1 MFKTTSGRGRLM
13 SSPVNSGFIYLIL
26 IAIALAML
34 LPNYWMIKTSL
45 QSNSADVL
53 NLQSFLPQKTFA
65 LEDADVR
72 NWKQFAVDLANGRG
86 GADAIKTLL
95 SIDAQNTVQRLSID
109 GPISSRD
116 QDDLLNEFNQIF
128 LTKDFLRIPALRLTD
143 MSGINKSAAVASPP
157 SEAVPLRLATNREI
171 FDRVFPRDVRPAR
184 RFHWDNYP
192 KVVLEMNFARAFL
205 NSFFV
210 AAAVTFGLV
219 LTSSLAAYAFS
230 RMEFFGRDHLFM
242 GYLATM
248 MVPTAVTMIPVF
260 ILLRELGWV
269 NTYWALIVPPMFS
282 AYGVFMLRQFFLG
295 IPKELEEAA
304 TLDGCSAFGLY
315 WRIIMPLSKPG
326 LAALA
331 ILTFMGTWR
340 SFMWPLIATN
350 TADMFTL
357 PVALSQFQG
366 MFGIRWTLLMT
377 GSIIMIIPMV
387 IAFAVGQRFF
397 IEGIQVGA
405 VKG

>member
-1 MFKTTSGRGRLM
+1 M
-13 SSPVNSGFIYLIL
+13 LI
-26 IAIALAML
+26 
-34 LPNYWMIKTSL
+34 PNYWMIKTSL
-45 QSNSADVL
+45 QSDSADVL
-53 NLQSFLPQKTFA
+53 NLRSLLPQKTFA
-65 LEDADVR
+65 LEDADIR
-72 NWKQFAVDLANGRG
+72 NWKQFAGALSNGSGSAR
-86 GADAIKTLL
+86 AFEELL
-95 SIDAQNTVQRLSID
+95 SMDARNTVQRLSTD
-109 GPISSRD
+109 GQISSRD
-116 QDDLLNEFNQIF
+116 EDNLLSEFNQI
-128 LTKDFLRIPALRLTD
+128 LSTKDLLRITAFGSTD
-143 MSGINKSAAVASPP
+143 VSGIDESAPDANPTN
-157 SEAVPLRLATNREI
+157 EAVPLRLAANREI
-171 FDRVFPRDVRPAR
+171 FDRIFPQEIRPAR

-192 KVVLEMNFARAFL
+192 KVMLEMNFARAFL
-205 NSFFV
+205 NSFIV

-260 ILLRELGWV
+260 ILLRELRWV

-304 TLDGCSAFGLY
+304 TIDGCSTFGLY
-315 WRIIMPLSKPG
+315 WRIIIPLSKPG

-357 PVALSQFQG
+357 PVALSQFQE

-387 IAFAVGQRFF
+387 IAFVAGQRFF

>member
-1 MFKTTSGRGRLM
+1 
-13 SSPVNSGFIYLIL
+13 
-26 IAIALAML
+26 
-34 LPNYWMIKTSL
+34 
-45 QSNSADVL
+45 
-53 NLQSFLPQKTFA
+53 
-65 LEDADVR
+65 
-72 NWKQFAVDLANGRG
+72 
-86 GADAIKTLL
+86 
-95 SIDAQNTVQRLSID
+95 
-109 GPISSRD
+109 
-116 QDDLLNEFNQIF
+116 
-128 LTKDFLRIPALRLTD
+128 
-143 MSGINKSAAVASPP
+143 
-157 SEAVPLRLATNREI
+157 
-171 FDRVFPRDVRPAR
+171 
-184 RFHWDNYP
+184 
-192 KVVLEMNFARAFL
+192 MNFARAFF
-205 NSFFV
+205 NSFIV
-210 AAAVTFGLV
+210 SVTVTLGLV

-304 TLDGCSAFGLY
+304 ILDGCSTFEVY

-331 ILTFMGTWR
+331 ILTFMGSWR

-350 TADMFTL
+350 TSDMFTL
-357 PVALSQFQG
+357 PVALSQFQE

-387 IAFAVGQRFF
+387 IAFAFGQKFF